1 MKSSVAFNHYLPLA
15 TLQQTWSLSCLG
27 ESCEIPANKRALTS
41 GDKTKSHFSVL
52 RILGDYAK

>member
-1 MKSSVAFNHYLPLA
+1 MKSSVAFNLYLPLA
-15 TLQQTWSLSCLG
+15 TLEQIRSLSCLD

-52 RILGDYAK
+52 RIMGGHAK